1 MTHSEYKFC
10 SIPNEQ
16 GVVQKIVVTG
26 PDLVKVK
33 QQKLEKG
40 SGTGQK
46 HKANGKKLPSLNQM
60 IRKGLRALICDGARM
75 GVPRR
80 VVCPSWNIV
89 MNFPSEATELG
100 SPIDSSNE
108 NGNFQSVYVE
118 MEAKNRLLLV
128 QWLTSLVPSLKFPTN
143 VTDGELRACLS
154 NGAVLCQILN
164 KLRPGIVNVVSEP
177 DNILPSQSENVK
189 SFLKVLAAME
199 LPRFEISDL
208 EKGSMKAV
216 VDGLLTLREKS
227 LQNALVD
234 NNISVTHSIT
244 MSPRVNSPF
253 HYHCSQT
260 FGGEQKKIPVASK
273 LQRVMSTPVMA
284 GPVNLNSDSVLC
296 LSIPFSEH
304 EPSASLIHYVG
315 HNFHEVFQLKPGS
328 YADLPVEKI
337 SEMMKSNNID
347 NAPTQSLLSV
357 VNGILE
363 ESVERRNGEIPHQN
377 NLFKAREEK
386 YQSRIRVLETLASE
400 TKDESEG
407 QRVKEEE
414 NKADEKEVV
423 RLIKEQKNKKME
435 ISALKIELETA
446 KRRHIVEFEQL
457 EEEAKGA
464 KAELTHM
471 VHEYKQQIEE
481 LKNKAE
487 NMKDDIV
494 RLMKEQEE
502 KNLEIAALK
511 RELETAKR
519 TYEAQFSQLE
529 EEAKGAKAEW
539 TQKAEEY
546 EYQLEELQNKVEK
559 FQVVVKTADDE
570 EIARLMKEQ
579 EHQNLEISALKQ
591 ELETTKI
598 AYEVQRSQLEKDA
611 KEELEQKCEEYE
623 HQLEELRNKVQELEV
638 SSDSKDQKWNMR
650 MNRFLTVITFQFSS
664 LQKMKLS
671 LESTKQRVMKE
682 QTVYAGEWDQLGIK
696 LKPLLHAAENY
707 QVVIAENK
715 KMFNEIQELKGNIRV
730 YCRIRPSVSGKMEK
744 ESIVEH
750 IGENNLVV
758 ANPSKEGKDAIRS
771 FKFNRVFSSAA
782 TQAEVY
788 YDIQDFTR
796 SVLDGYDVCI
806 FAYGQTGSGKT
817 YTMTGP
823 NGATSETIGV
833 NYRALNDLF
842 KISKSRE
849 NFVEYEI
856 GVQMVEIYNEQVL
869 PDASL
874 FPVKLPSDVIKLMEI
889 GLKNRAV
896 GATAMNERSSRS
908 HSVVSVHVI
917 GKDLKTGCTMVG
929 NLHLVDLAGSERVDR
944 SEVIGDRLKEAQH
957 INKSLSALGDVIFS
971 LSQKSSHV
979 PYRNSKLTQL
989 LQTSL
994 GGQAKTLMF
1003 VQINSD
1009 VSSYSETL
1017 STLKFAE
1024 RVSGVELGAARS
1036 SKEGKDVREII
1047 EQVSQLKSTILAK
1060 DEEIEKLQLKGL
1072 VGSSSVK
1079 RNLIPRS
1086 RSSMLFEHANQ
1097 QPIDL
1102 HQNEFLHQSEKYG
1115 GDIGKNVVATA
1126 ETTGFTD
1133 SDFDGRSSDFSDSG
1147 FAAGTETDGSE
1158 NSSLSEVPKPSDK
1171 RSKGI
1176 RRTVQAMR
1184 KLSRTSS
1191 NTASTTPPV
1200 KEPVKKSSGIKKSI
1214 SIGNLKPPKLWK

>member
-1 MTHSEYKFC
+1 
-10 SIPNEQ
+10 
-16 GVVQKIVVTG
+16 
-26 PDLVKVK
+26 
-33 QQKLEKG
+33 
-40 SGTGQK
+40 
-46 HKANGKKLPSLNQM
+46 
-60 IRKGLRALICDGARM
+60 
-75 GVPRR
+75 
-80 VVCPSWNIV
+80 
-89 MNFPSEATELG
+89 
-100 SPIDSSNE
+100 
-108 NGNFQSVYVE
+108 
-118 MEAKNRLLLV
+118 
-128 QWLTSLVPSLKFPTN
+128 
-143 VTDGELRACLS
+143 
-154 NGAVLCQILN
+154 
-164 KLRPGIVNVVSEP
+164 
-177 DNILPSQSENVK
+177 
-189 SFLKVLAAME
+189 
-199 LPRFEISDL
+199 
-208 EKGSMKAV
+208 MKAV

-234 NNISVTHSIT
+234 NNTSVTHSIT

-253 HYHCSQT
+253 HYHCSQS

-273 LQRVMSTPVMA
+273 LPRIMSTPVMA
-284 GPVNLNSDSVLC
+284 
-296 LSIPFSEH
+296 

-328 YADLPVEKI
+328 YADLPAENI
-337 SEMMKSNNID
+337 SEMMNSNSID

-363 ESVERRNGEIPHQN
+363 ESVERRNGEIPHRVACLLRKVSQEIERRMSTQAEHLRTQN

-407 QRVKEEE
+407 KWVKEEE
-414 NKADEKEVV
+414 KRVDEKEVV
-423 RLIKEQKNKKME
+423 RLIKEQKSKKME

-446 KRRHIVEFEQL
+446 KRRHVVQFEQL

-487 NMKDDIV
+487 SMKDEIV
-494 RLMKEQEE
+494 RLMKEQED

-559 FQVVVKTADDE
+559 FQEEVKTEDDE
-570 EIARLMKEQ
+570 QIARLMKEQ
-579 EHQNLEISALKQ
+579 EHQNLEISALKE

-623 HQLEELRNKVQELEV
+623 HQLEELSNKVKELEV
-638 SSDSKDQKWNMR
+638 SSDSKDQKWNMK

-750 IGENNLVV
+750 VGENDLVV

-849 NFVEYEI
+849 NLVEYEI
-856 GVQMVEIYNEQVL
+856 GVQMVEIYNEQVRDL
-869 PDASL
+869 LISDGSPKKLGILTQSRPNGLAVPDASL

-889 GLKNRAV
+889 GLKNRAI

-908 HSVVSVHVI
+908 HSVVSVHVT

-944 SEVIGDRLKEAQH
+944 SEVTGDRLKEAQH
-957 INKSLSALGDVIFS
+957 INKSLSALGDVIFA
-971 LSQKSSHV
+971 LSQKSSHI

-994 GGQAKTLMF
+994 GGQAKTLMM

-1009 VSSYSETL
+1009 VSSYSETS

-1036 SKEGKDVREII
+1036 SKEGKDVREMI

-1060 DEEIEKLQLKGL
+1060 DEEIEKLQLKSL
-1072 VGSSSVK
+1072 AGSSSAK

-1102 HQNEFLHQSEKYG
+1102 HQNEFQYIHQSEKYG
-1115 GDIGKNVVATA
+1115 GDMGKSVVATP
-1126 ETTGFTD
+1126 ETTGLLTD

-1158 NSSLSEVPKPSDK
+1158 NSSLSEIPKPTDK

-1191 NTASTTPPV
+1191 NTASTTTTTTPPV
-1200 KEPVKKSSGIKKSI
+1200 KEPVKKSSSGIKKSI